1 MYRRTVV
8 AVESKLD
15 QSPTSPKASKSQ
27 AHDIGHQ
34 AASLI
39 ASRQVVALG
48 QLIEKP
54 KTDGKDINE
63 FQAKVAAGQKTL
75 DAVIEQRLR
84 QA

>member
-1 MYRRTVV
+1 MYRRTAV
-8 AVESKLD
+8 AAESKLD

-27 AHDIGHQ
+27 DDDKGHQ
-34 AASLI
+34 AAGLI
-39 ASRQVVALG
+39 ASRQVLALG
-48 QLIEKP
+48 PLLKKC
-54 KTDGKDINE
+54 KTDDKDIGE